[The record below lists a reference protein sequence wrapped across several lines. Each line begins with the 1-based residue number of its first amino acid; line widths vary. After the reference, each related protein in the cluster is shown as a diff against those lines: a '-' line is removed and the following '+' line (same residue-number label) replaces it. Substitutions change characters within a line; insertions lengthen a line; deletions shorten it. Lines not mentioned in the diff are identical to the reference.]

1 MSPDYELLGRIQ
13 SATTEADRALEIF
26 PVVYATT
33 PAGIPPAS
41 NNPLLQKA
49 AQELLAKAMAIITA
63 IMTIGP
69 PSPVV
74 PTPPPPSP
82 TP

>member
-1 MSPDYELLGRIQ
+1 MIRVMEIIQ
-13 SATTEADRALEIF
+13 AL
-26 PVVYATT
+26 V
-33 PAGIPPAS
+33 
-41 NNPLLQKA
+41 
-49 AQELLAKAMAIITA
+49 
-63 IMTIGP
+63 TIGP

>member
-1 MSPDYELLGRIQ
+1 MTHDELERRLQ
-13 SATTEADRALEIF
+13 QALALL
-26 PVVYATT
+26 PP

-41 NNPLLQKA
+41 NNPGLQQR
-49 AQELLAKAMAIITA
+49 AQELMIRLMEIIQA
-63 IMTIGP
+63 LVIVGP

-74 PTPPPPSP
+74 PTPPPPSQ

>member
-1 MSPDYELLGRIQ
+1 MTPEELETRLQ
-13 SATTEADRALEIF
+13 KALALL
-26 PVVYATT
+26 PP

-41 NNPLLQKA
+41 NNPKVRA
-49 AQELLAKAMAIITA
+49 AAEDLMARITAIIIA

>member
-1 MSPDYELLGRIQ
+1 MSPDDELLGRIQ
-13 SATTEADRALEIF
+13 SATTEADRALMAV
-26 PVVYATT
+26 PSV
-33 PAGIPPAS
+33 GIPPAS
-41 NNPLLQKA
+41 NNPKIQQA
-49 AQELLAKAMAIITA
+49 AQELLAKAMALITA

-69 PSPVV
+69 PSPLV

>member
-1 MSPDYELLGRIQ
+1 MTSEQVEASLRQAL
-13 SATTEADRALEIF
+13 SAL
-26 PVVYATT
+26 PP

-41 NNPLLQKA
+41 NNPKIQDVA
-49 AQELLAKAMAIITA
+49 HA
-63 IMTIGP
+63 IMQRVMEIIAALTIVGP
-69 PSPVV
+69 PSPIV

>member
-1 MSPDYELLGRIQ
+1 MTPDEL
-13 SATTEADRALEIF
+13 EDRLQQALALL
-26 PVVYATT
+26 PP

-41 NNPLLQKA
+41 NNPKVHKA

-69 PSPVV
+69 PSPLV
-74 PTPPPPSP
+74 PSPPPPSP
-82 TP
+82 KP

>member
-1 MSPDYELLGRIQ
+1 MTPDELEDRLQ
-13 SATTEADRALEIF
+13 RALALL
-26 PVVYATT
+26 PP

-41 NNPLLQKA
+41 NNPKVRA
-49 AQELLAKAMAIITA
+49 AAEDLMARITAIIIA

-69 PSPVV
+69 PSPLV

-82 TP
+82 KP

>member
-1 MSPDYELLGRIQ
+1 MTPDELESRLRQ
-13 SATTEADRALEIF
+13 ALALL
-26 PVVYATT
+26 PP

-41 NNPLLQKA
+41 VNPKVHKA
-49 AQELLAKAMAIITA
+49 AEDLMAGITA
-63 IMTIGP
+63 IIIAILRIGP
-69 PSPVV
+69 PSPLV

>member
-1 MSPDYELLGRIQ
+1 MTPDELEDRMQ
-13 SATTEADRALEIF
+13 RALALL
-26 PVVYATT
+26 PP

-41 NNPLLQKA
+41 NNPRLQQA

-69 PSPVV
+69 PSPLV
-74 PTPPPPSP
+74 PSPPPPSP
-82 TP
+82 KP

>member
-1 MSPDYELLGRIQ
+1 MTPE
-13 SATTEADRALEIF
+13 ELEIRLQKALALL
-26 PVVYATT
+26 PP

-41 NNPLLQKA
+41 NNPKVRA
-49 AQELLAKAMAIITA
+49 AAEDLMARITAIIIA

-69 PSPVV
+69 PSPLV

-82 TP
+82 KP

>member
-1 MSPDYELLGRIQ
+1 MTPDELEDRLQ
-13 SATTEADRALEIF
+13 RALALL
-26 PVVYATT
+26 PP

-41 NNPLLQKA
+41 NNPRLQQA

-69 PSPVV
+69 PSPLV

-82 TP
+82 KP

>member
-1 MSPDYELLGRIQ
+1 MSPEELETRLQ
-13 SATTEADRALEIF
+13 QALALL
-26 PVVYATT
+26 PP

-41 NNPLLQKA
+41 NNPKIQQA

-63 IMTIGP
+63 IMAIGP
-69 PSPVV
+69 PSPLV

>member
-1 MSPDYELLGRIQ
+1 MTPDELEDRLQ
-13 SATTEADRALEIF
+13 RALALL
-26 PVVYATT
+26 PP

-41 NNPLLQKA
+41 NNPRLQQA

-69 PSPVV
+69 PSPLV
-74 PTPPPPSP
+74 PSPPPPSP
-82 TP
+82 KP

>member
-1 MSPDYELLGRIQ
+1 MSPEELESRLQ
-13 SATTEADRALEIF
+13 QALALL
-26 PVVYATT
+26 P

-41 NNPLLQKA
+41 NNPRLQQR
-49 AQELLAKAMAIITA
+49 AQELMIRVMEIIQA
-63 IMTIGP
+63 LVIVGP
-69 PSPVV
+69 PSPLV

>member
-1 MSPDYELLGRIQ
+1 MSPEELESRLQ
-13 SATTEADRALEIF
+13 QALALL
-26 PVVYATT
+26 PP

-41 NNPLLQKA
+41 NNPRLQQR
-49 AQELLAKAMAIITA
+49 AQELMIRVME
-63 IMTIGP
+63 IMHALVIVGP
-69 PSPVV
+69 PSPLV